1 MGGQAPRAG
10 TRPTSGAMRGC
21 RPRAHTRRAVIF
33 KTIAPLH
40 LGVFALKVFPM
51 RNDSPGEPRLA
62 RTRTWSCPRLTGL
75 LLALVTLVIYL
86 PVRQHGFC
94 VYDDGD
100 YVTQNQM
107 VQNGLTWTGVK
118 WAFTTWFASNWHPLT
133 WLSHM
138 LDCELFGLDPGAHH
152 LVSVLFHAANAVL
165 LFALLFRLTRLREE
179 ATATPAGAN
188 WAAAMVAA
196 LFAWHPLRV
205 ESVAWAAERKD
216 VLSTFLEL
224 LALLAYAG
232 YVQKAGSRNQNAET
246 GGRFPSSIVQ
256 NAENRKQKTE
266 TGGRQYIFHRSPS
279 IYYLLSLAFFA
290 LSLLAKPM
298 PVTLPCLLLVLDW
311 WPLRRFT
318 IHDSRFTISPPLPR
332 SGAISALRSPLS
344 ALRSPIFWR
353 LAREK
358 WPFFLLAAGSCV
370 VTFLAQRTVAVLSL
384 EQYPWPL
391 RLGNALLSYTRYLL
405 KTAWPADLAI
415 IYPLPDH
422 LPWLPV
428 AASGAGLAGVSWLVW
443 RARRAQP
450 YLLAGWLWYLGT
462 LVPVIGFVQAGRQ
475 AMADRYSYFP
485 VIGILLALVWLAK
498 DLAARF
504 RFQGRTLAI
513 GAGLVL
519 AACVWQTEKQLSYWR
534 DDESLFAHAVA
545 VTRDNPAAQIN
556 LGMAL
561 EQQGR
566 PAEALEHYQTA
577 LRLAPDSP
585 EAHNNLANFLDAAG
599 QTNEA
604 LAHYQAALR
613 LNPNAAL
620 ARCNFG
626 TLLVKLG
633 RLDEA
638 MRQYQ
643 EAARLQPANPHP
655 YYLMGKAWLRQGRS
669 AEASRQF
676 RHALELAPDDFE
688 SLAFLARMLAT
699 DEDPRQRD
707 GPAAV
712 ALAEKA
718 NTLAGGS
725 QPFILDILAMAY
737 AEAGRFHEAQQTAG
751 QALDL
756 AAAAKLPDM
765 AAGIRRH
772 LQLYQSGLP
781 CREAVTNTAPAGQ
794 VLKSVEA
801 LKH

>member
-1 MGGQAPRAG
+1 
-10 TRPTSGAMRGC
+10 
-21 RPRAHTRRAVIF
+21 
-33 KTIAPLH
+33 
-40 LGVFALKVFPM
+40 M

-62 RTRTWSCPRLTGL
+62 LTKALSGPRLTGL

-100 YVTQNQM
+100 YVTQNHI
-107 VQNGLTWTGVK
+107 VQNGLTWSGVK

-152 LVSVLFHAANAVL
+152 LVNVLFHAANAVL
-165 LFALLFRLTRLREE
+165 LFALLLRLT
-179 ATATPAGAN
+179 GAN

-205 ESVAWAAERKD
+205 ESVAWIAERKD
-216 VLSTFLEL
+216 VLCTLFEL
-224 LALLAYAG
+224 LALLAYAK
-232 YVQKAGSRNQNAET
+232 YVQKGESRKQKAET
-246 GGRFPSSIVQ
+246 GGCFPSSILHPLSSS
-256 NAENRKQKTE
+256 A
-266 TGGRQYIFHRSPS
+266 YC
-279 IYYLLSLAFFA
+279 LSLSCFA

-311 WPLRRFT
+311 WPLRRFELST
-318 IHDSRFTISPPLPR
+318 LNSQPSTR
-332 SGAISALRSPLS
+332 LRLVV
-344 ALRSPIFWR
+344 
-353 LAREK
+353 EK

-370 VTFLAQRTVAVLSL
+370 VTFLAQRSAAVLSL

-405 KTAWPADLAI
+405 KIAWPADLAI

-428 AASGAGLAGVSWLVW
+428 AASGAGLAAVSWLVW

-462 LVPVIGFVQAGRQ
+462 LVPVIGLVQAGGQ

-485 VIGILLALVWLAK
+485 VIGIVLALVWLAK
-498 DLAARF
+498 DLAARCQ
-504 RFQGRTLAI
+504 FQGRTLAL
-513 GAGLVL
+513 GASLIL
-519 AACVWQTEKQLSYWR
+519 AANVWLTEKQLNYWR
-534 DDESLFAHAVA
+534 DDESVFAHAVA

-556 LGMAL
+556 LGLAL

-566 PAEALEHYQTA
+566 PAEALVHYQAA

-585 EAHNNLANFLDAAG
+585 EAHNNLANFYDAAG

-613 LNPNAAL
+613 WNPNAAL

-638 MRQYQ
+638 MWQYQ

-655 YYLMGKAWLRQGRS
+655 CYLMGKAWLRQGRS
-669 AEASRQF
+669 AEAISQF
-676 RHALELAPDDFE
+676 RHALELDPDDFQ
-688 SLAFLARMLAT
+688 SLAFLARILAT

-707 GPAAV
+707 GQAAV

-718 NTLAGGS
+718 NTLAGGT

-756 AAAAKLPDM
+756 AAAATLPDL

-781 CREAVTNTAPAGQ
+781 CREAFTNT
-794 VLKSVEA
+794 LTMKSVEA
-801 LKH
+801 LKR